1 MKFKNIPSARIFQ
14 TKENSLK
21 AYIYVFLT
29 VVGFKRLQV
38 LLRSVF

>member
-1 MKFKNIPSARIFQ
+1 MKFKNIPSAL

-38 LLRSVF
+38 LLRSVFLN

>member
-1 MKFKNIPSARIFQ
+1 MKFRNVPSAL
-14 TKENSLK
+14 TKKNSLK

-38 LLRSVF
+38 FYYN